1 MQVHLFDI
9 DIPGKQTFKE
19 SDTLTA
25 GDSLTVVD
33 TDCGKLGIGICYDI
47 RFPEMAAL
55 YARKGVQLL
64 VYPGVD
70 EYLIKKHRHE
80 AHEGLPA
87 NITYAEVMLLPSSQN
102 CLKGT

>member
-1 MQVHLFDI
+1 MHLFDI

-33 TDCGKLGIGICYDI
+33 TEVGKLGIGICYDI

-55 YARKGVQLL
+55 YARQGVQLL
-64 VYPGVD
+64 VYPG
-70 EYLIKKHRHE
+70 
-80 AHEGLPA
+80 
-87 NITYAEVMLLPSSQN
+87 AEFFYGPLL
-102 CLKGT
+102 CL